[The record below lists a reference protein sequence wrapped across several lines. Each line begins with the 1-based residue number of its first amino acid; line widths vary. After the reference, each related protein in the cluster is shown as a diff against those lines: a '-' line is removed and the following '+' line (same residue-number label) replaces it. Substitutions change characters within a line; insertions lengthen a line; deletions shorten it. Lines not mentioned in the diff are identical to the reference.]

1 MPRSRNEKE
10 VWQKGVCRMSKM
22 YYLICILFS
31 GFFAV
36 YFIATKQ
43 WFGAF
48 TQIALNLLSI
58 KALFMMS
65 K

>member
-1 MPRSRNEKE
+1 MN
-10 VWQKGVCRMSKM
+10 KM

>member
-1 MPRSRNEKE
+1 MDIVAMEK
-10 VWQKGVCRMSKM
+10 KGVYRMSKM
-22 YYLICILFS
+22 YFLICILFS
-31 GFFAV
+31 RFFAV